1 MKVIIGKHGGYER
14 IRVSSMKNYYK
25 PLIKE
30 EIMEVSDIVA
40 LSSQLVD
47 SEDHPIGH
55 YVFNGIFYFILSCLF
70 WGIDIGML
78 SELILVVKWWVWLII
93 WIILV
98 IGMTAMLLY
107 VDYTQTKEE
116 EEKQRRYD
124 ELNHR
129 R

>member
-1 MKVIIGKHGGYER
+1 
-14 IRVSSMKNYYK
+14 MKNYYK

-30 EIMEVSDIVA
+30 ETMEVSDIVA

-47 SEDHPIGH
+47 SEDHLIGH
-55 YVFNGIFYFILSCLF
+55 YVFNGIFYFILSSLF

-78 SELILVVKWWVWLII
+78 SELILVIKWWVWLII

-98 IGMTAMLLY
+98 IGMTAMFLY

-124 ELNHR
+124 ELNNR